1 MIKSTPVHTP
11 AFEFFK
17 MTVSGMKRSMEMEV
31 DSVEDA
37 FTSETGSSVISAIEE
52 CVSLFLDIVVIHS
65 LFLSII
71 VWDT

>member
-17 MTVSGMKRSMEMEV
+17 MTVSGRSSMKRSMEMEV

-52 CVSLFLDIVVIHS
+52 CVSLFLDIVVIHYFFI
-65 LFLSII
+65 L
-71 VWDT
+71 

>member
-1 MIKSTPVHTP
+1 MIKSTPVKTP

>member
-17 MTVSGMKRSMEMEV
+17 MTVSGSMKRSMEMEV

-52 CVSLFLDIVVIHS
+52 CVSLFLDIVVIHYFFI
-65 LFLSII
+65 L
-71 VWDT
+71 